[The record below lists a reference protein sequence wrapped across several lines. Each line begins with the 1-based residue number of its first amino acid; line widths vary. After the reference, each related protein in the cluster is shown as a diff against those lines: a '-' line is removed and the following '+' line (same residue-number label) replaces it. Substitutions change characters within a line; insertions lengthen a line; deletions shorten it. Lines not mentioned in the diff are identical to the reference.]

1 MDTQQSSDNVFM
13 DLEAEH
19 EAFKKQMLALK
30 REHDQLHAEGGNAAA
45 HKQHLEKLR
54 NKIKELEIHGEK
66 LKRLR
71 K

>member
-1 MDTQQSSDNVFM
+1 MDTQPSDDVFT

-19 EAFKKQMLALK
+19 EALKKQMLALK
-30 REHDQLHAEGGNAAA
+30 REHEQLHAEGGTSAA
-45 HKQHLEKLR
+45 HQQHLEKLR
-54 NKIKELEIHGEK
+54 IKIKELEIHGEK

>member
-1 MDTQQSSDNVFM
+1 MDTQQSDDVFM

-19 EAFKKQMLALK
+19 EALKKQMLALK
-30 REHDQLHAEGGNAAA
+30 REHERLHAEGGTLAA
-45 HKQHLEKLR
+45 HQQHVEKLR
-54 NKIKELEIHGEK
+54 IKIKELEIHGEK